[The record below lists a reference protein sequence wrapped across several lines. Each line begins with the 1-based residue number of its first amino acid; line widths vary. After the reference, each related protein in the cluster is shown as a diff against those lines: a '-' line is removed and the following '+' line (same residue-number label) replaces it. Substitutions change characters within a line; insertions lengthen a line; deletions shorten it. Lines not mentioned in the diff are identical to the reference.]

1 MSSVDIKQCSRFF
14 SQVMDEE
21 EDIIWFD
28 IPMIV
33 PFLLGGAPYY
43 IFGVVLL
50 SLDLF
55 ILSNIL
61 NGIEEDVAS
70 GFVLVGIL
78 SLLCMRCFFHVI
90 WLFLVY
96 LNTAYVLT
104 SKRLILRSGVFG
116 VDYKSIDHDRI
127 DEIEANV
134 NPIEAMFKVGSI
146 KIYNGTSIYGTISCI
161 KTPYVVFKTVKAVNR
176 DSKADTYYPN
186 SKRR

>member
-1 MSSVDIKQCSRFF
+1 
-14 SQVMDEE
+14 MDEE

-28 IPMIV
+28 IPMVV
-33 PFLLGGAPYY
+33 PFLFGGALYY
-43 IFGVVLL
+43 ILGVALL

-55 ILSNIL
+55 VLSNIL
-61 NGIEEDVAS
+61 NGIEEDVS
-70 GFVLVGIL
+70 GGFVLVGIL
-78 SLLCMRCFFHVI
+78 SFLCVICFFHVI

-104 SKRLILRSGVFG
+104 SKRLILR
-116 VDYKSIDHDRI
+116 
-127 DEIEANV
+127 
-134 NPIEAMFKVGSI
+134 
-146 KIYNGTSIYGTISCI
+146 NGTSIYGTISCI